1 MTRYGVRRRFRALFV
16 SDIHLGHKACQ
27 AGQLLDFLRHHS
39 ADTIFLVGDIIDGWE
54 LRSKR
59 FWPKPHNDVVEQL
72 FLAAQSGTRIV
83 YIPGNHDDSL
93 RDYCG
98 ARGNNIE
105 VAERAIHVTADGR
118 RYLVAH
124 GDMFDIVAR
133 RAPWLCMFG
142 ARAYNAAIAINRIF
156 NNVRGLLGLT
166 YWSISLWA
174 KLKVKEAVNYI
185 SEYEAALSAEAER
198 LAADGVICG
207 HIHCATSHAEF
218 GVHYVNCG
226 DWVESCTAVA
236 EHHDGRLEIIV
247 WADPARR
254 AQAAR
259 NMEAGRVL
267 PAPVLIKARY
277 ER

>member
-1 MTRYGVRRRFRALFV
+1 MPRRFRALFV

-54 LRSKR
+54 LRAKR

-72 FLAAQSGTRIV
+72 FLEARCGARVV
-83 YIPGNHDDSL
+83 YIPGNHDETL
-93 RDYCG
+93 RGYCG
-98 ARGNNIE
+98 MRGSNIE
-105 VAERAIHVTADGR
+105 VVERAIHVTAAGR

-133 RAPWLCMFG
+133 RAPWLSMLG
-142 ARAYNAAIAINRIF
+142 ARAYNGAIAVNRVF
-156 NNVRGLLGLT
+156 NELRRLLGLR

-185 SEYEAALSAEAER
+185 GEYEAALAAEAER
-198 LAADGVICG
+198 LAVDGVICG
-207 HIHCATSHAEF
+207 HIHRASSHDDF

-226 DWVESCTAVA
+226 DWVESCTAIA
-236 EHHDGRLEIIV
+236 EHHDGRLEIIA
-247 WADPARR
+247 WADPAHR
-254 AQAAR
+254 AQAVR
-259 NMEAGRVL
+259 SSEAAL
-267 PAPVLIKARY
+267 PAPALLEASLD
-277 ER
+277 